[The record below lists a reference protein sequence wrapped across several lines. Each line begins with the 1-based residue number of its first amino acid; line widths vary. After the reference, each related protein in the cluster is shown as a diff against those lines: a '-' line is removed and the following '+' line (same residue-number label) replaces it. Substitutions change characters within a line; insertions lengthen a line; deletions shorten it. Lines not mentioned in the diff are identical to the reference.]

1 MVKEKEFVG
10 DYESSMVE
18 HPSAGG
24 RVADIVVILICAFVA
39 FCCIIPLWHVLMSS
53 LSDPK
58 ELLKHEGL
66 VIWPVGEA
74 MLDGYRSIFRDASL
88 IKGFG
93 NTILYTV
100 SATALG
106 FILSVLGG
114 FAFSRDTKLSPILV
128 AVCTLTLLFSGGVVP
143 TYMVVRALGMTGTR
157 WSLIIP
163 SCTNPMF
170 AIMMMNSFKQVPKEY
185 EEAAV
190 MDGCGPVRMLFQVL
204 LPQVKSMGT
213 VIILQTAI
221 AQYNAWFDA
230 SIYVPNN
237 KNAWP
242 LQLWIRQIVAD
253 NENFLLSSNPDYSR
267 YLIQFAVIIASTA
280 PILIALPF
288 FQDKMEKGVIVG
300 GIKG

>member
-1 MVKEKEFVG
+1 MARKKKYTEDTV
-10 DYESSMVE
+10 SSMVE
-18 HPSAGG
+18 HPSASG
-24 RVADIVVILICAFVA
+24 RTADIIVILICAFVA
-39 FCCIIPLWHVLMSS
+39 FCSIIPLWHVLMSS
-53 LSDPK
+53 LSDPQA
-58 ELLKHEGL
+58 LLKHEGL
-66 VIWPVGEA
+66 VLWPIGKTT
-74 MLDGYRSIFRDASL
+74 LDGYRSIFRDASL

-93 NTILYTV
+93 NTIIYTV
-100 SATALG
+100 SATGLGYALA
-106 FILSVLGG
+106 VLGG

-128 AVCTLTLLFSGGVVP
+128 AICTLTLLFSGGVVP

-163 SCTNPMF
+163 ACTNPMF
-170 AIMMMNSFKQVPKEY
+170 AIMMMNSFRQVPKEY

-190 MDGCGPVRMLFQVL
+190 IDGCGPIRMLFQVL
-204 LPQVKSMGT
+204 LPQAKSMGM

-253 NENFLLSSNPDYSR
+253 NENFLLNSNPDYSR
-267 YLIQFAVIIASTA
+267 YLIQFAVVIASTA
-280 PILIALPF
+280 PIIIALPF
-288 FQDKMEKGVIVG
+288 FQEKMEKGVIAG